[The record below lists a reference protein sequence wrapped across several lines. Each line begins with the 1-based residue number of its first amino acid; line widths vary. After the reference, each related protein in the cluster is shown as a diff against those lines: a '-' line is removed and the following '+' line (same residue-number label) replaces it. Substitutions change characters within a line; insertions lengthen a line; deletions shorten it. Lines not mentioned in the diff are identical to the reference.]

1 MKTIES
7 KVKIPE
13 GLPLAEAI
21 RFYRTNIP
29 YEKLRECEVAEG
41 TEYYIDMLVEKY
53 REGLRRR

>member
-21 RFYRTNIP
+21 KFYRANLS
-29 YEKLRECEVAEG
+29 YEMLRECEVAEG
-41 TEYYIDMLVEKY
+41 TEQYVDMLVEKY
-53 REGLRRR
+53 RESLRC

>member
-21 RFYRTNIP
+21 KFYRANLP
-29 YEKLRECEVAEG
+29 HEKLRECEFAEG
-41 TEYYIDMLVEKY
+41 TEYYVEMLVEKY
-53 REGLRRR
+53 RESLRC